1 MEPESLRLIDE
12 TACLLECGRRRRCP
26 DERFFAENVATGIE
40 RLAGEIKMCLVRR
53 TDVDDVRPF
62 ASKEVIEV
70 GVSPTV
76 EPEQLL

>member
-1 MEPESLRLIDE
+1 
-12 TACLLECGRRRRCP
+12 
-26 DERFFAENVATGIE
+26 VATGIE